1 MKWRATA
8 SFVGHRHRLVVGR
21 RVVRRVVDSREERRQ
36 DRLALLGGERLR
48 EAVRDPK
55 LAARLAV
62 GLRGERHE
70 LGGAPPLLRAKV
82 AVPTRER
89 VPAAAAGARGV
100 RIAQICVAFCA
111 QNSAWRGFA
120 HPLMPPCRLTSMS
133 TRW

>member
-62 GLRGERHE
+62 GLGGERHQ

-89 VPAAAAGARGV
+89 VPAAAAGEGAALAG
-100 RIAQICVAFCA
+100 CA
-111 QNSAWRGFA
+111 QNSARRVCAQTLFSFS
-120 HPLMPPCRLTSMS
+120 H
-133 TRW
+133 

>member
-8 SFVGHRHRLVVGR
+8 SFVDHRHRLVVGR
-21 RVVRRVVDSREERRQ
+21 RVVRRVVDSREEGRQ

-62 GLRGERHE
+62 GLRGERHQ

-89 VPAAAAGARGV
+89 VPAAAAGAGGV
-100 RIAQICVAFCA
+100 RIA
-111 QNSAWRGFA
+111 RR
-120 HPLMPPCRLTSMS
+120 P
-133 TRW
+133 

>member
-62 GLRGERHE
+62 GLRGERHQ

-89 VPAAAAGARGV
+89 VPAGGGAR
-100 RIAQICVAFCA
+100 RENCA
-111 QNSAWRGFA
+111 NLRGGRENCA
-120 HPLMPPCRLTSMS
+120 AVGGGGTRSCRPAG
-133 TRW
+133 